1 MKVRDRIGG
10 TSRHVPE
17 YEISLQRNARTA
29 NPTNPDSDSNR
40 KHMKMVPRPVE
51 FSWSFEFLWE
61 LLSFILG
68 GYDEDA
74 DVVRVID
81 QHSLKR

>member
-51 FSWSFEFLWE
+51 LFPEF
-61 LLSFILG
+61 
-68 GYDEDA
+68 
-74 DVVRVID
+74 
-81 QHSLKR
+81 